1 MAFGYKLWF
10 SSITYTPEFQFILY
24 DADSLGN
31 GVYRSL
37 KGDLVVKEHGFVEA
51 DVLTLYHHFT
61 RWKQH
66 PHKVADKGIQ
76 DVAVHHATTKTLAL
90 RKSHIGMQRI
100 EVTTARLECMV
111 HFRGHLISVLY
122 FP

>member
-1 MAFGYKLWF
+1 MTFGNKF
-10 SSITYTPEFQFILY
+10 RFGTFAYTPEFQFILY

-31 GVYRSL
+31 GIHRSL
-37 KGDLVVKEHGFVEA
+37 KGDLVVQEHGLVEA
-51 DVLTLYHHFT
+51 DVLALYHHFT

-100 EVTTARLECMV
+100 EVTTA
-111 HFRGHLISVLY
+111 
-122 FP
+122 